1 VEQEHNSAL
10 GRVDNGEEIGEH
22 EGGLGVEDEVAEE
35 PGQAEEREDYGP
47 EAEERLEKAV
57 LLVGELGVARGD
69 DVAHAV
75 DDDDEHGEVGEE
87 DGGDGSDEGEVEVAV
102 GGEPA
107 VGGRAVA

>member
-1 VEQEHNSAL
+1 M
-10 GRVDNGEEIGEH
+10 
-22 EGGLGVEDEVAEE
+22 
-35 PGQAEEREDYGP
+35 
-47 EAEERLEKAV
+47 
-57 LLVGELGVARGD
+57 GELGVARGD

-107 VGGRAVA
+107 VGGRAIAKRVEVVHVSGLK